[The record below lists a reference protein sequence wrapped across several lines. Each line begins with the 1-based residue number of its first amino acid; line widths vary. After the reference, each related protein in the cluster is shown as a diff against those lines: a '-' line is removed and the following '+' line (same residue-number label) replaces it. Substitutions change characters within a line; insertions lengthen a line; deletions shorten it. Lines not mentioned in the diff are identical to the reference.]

1 MSAPARLMVKA
12 VRGYQRT
19 LSPLK
24 AAPTCRFTPTC
35 SEYAAQAILK
45 HGAIKG
51 GWLSL
56 WRIARCQPF
65 NAGGVDPVPEMFP
78 KSTPAATQAKP
89 VQTSPE
95 PEPGG
100 QSPADHMRE

>member
-1 MSAPARLMVKA
+1 MSVPARLMVRA

-35 SEYAAQAILK
+35 SEYAAQAIEQ
-45 HGAIKG
+45 HGAIRG

-56 WRIARCQPF
+56 RRIARCQPF
-65 NAGGVDPVPEMFP
+65 NAGGYDPVPP
-78 KSTPAATQAKP
+78 PVAKSARLHRPAKTPA
-89 VQTSPE
+89 
-95 PEPGG
+95 G
-100 QSPADHMRE
+100 QPPADNVRE